1 MIPERRETNE
11 ISPELLQLSAWRH
24 IMGCCIGWVNPS
36 RSCAKE
42 IETLVTEAE
51 EARICGA
58 EYQNTQKESSRNLH
72 RGPLEC

>member
-1 MIPERRETNE
+1 
-11 ISPELLQLSAWRH
+11 
-24 IMGCCIGWVNPS
+24 MGCCIGWVNPS